1 MKNLILVVAITH
13 IFTRQQTY
21 GKNNTSSCISAKCKN
36 YTHIICDMHTWQVSL
51 VWQLVIQVAALV
63 AAMLEGASVTELVIV
78 WVTAVQILIRHVQV
92 YRFLNTC
99 GHYE

>member
-1 MKNLILVVAITH
+1 MKILLLVVAITH

-36 YTHIICDMHTWQVSL
+36 YIIRDMHHWQVSL

-63 AAMLEGASVTELVIV
+63 AAMLEGATVTELVIIS
-78 WVTAVQILIRHVQV
+78 VTAVQTLIRHVQV
-92 YRFLNTC
+92 YT
-99 GHYE
+99 